1 MLTGAPADAAG
12 GEDEDGWHGDARGE
26 ERRCAGALQRPQRFP
41 LQTGQI
47 QNSGKTELKLFCSTM
62 KMPVKLEKQHFMK
75 YFTHSAFVLNFMF
88 FFSVSE

>member
-1 MLTGAPADAAG
+1 MLFVVVVDVDDDCCCTGAPADTAG

-47 QNSGKTELKLFCSTM
+47 PIPFISGGGNSGKT
-62 KMPVKLEKQHFMK
+62 QHR
-75 YFTHSAFVLNFMF
+75 
-88 FFSVSE
+88 

>member
-1 MLTGAPADAAG
+1 MMMMMMMLTGAPADAAG

-47 QNSGKTELKLFCSTM
+47 QISEFDIRLGKLS
-62 KMPVKLEKQHFMK
+62 
-75 YFTHSAFVLNFMF
+75 
-88 FFSVSE
+88 